1 MTLDGLRIVVDC
13 AHGAGY
19 KSTPCVLRELGAETI
34 VYGNQPD
41 GLNINKD
48 CGSMHPE
55 QLSHMVRESKADIG
69 IAHDGDA
76 DRVLLCDERGELMD
90 GDDILAILGL
100 EQLASKALPKNTIVG
115 TVMTNAGLD
124 VALKN
129 AGGHI
134 VRTPVGDQH
143 VIAEMLKNDY
153 FVGGE
158 QSGHIIFREF
168 STTGDGLM
176 AALQILRV
184 MKKSG
189 KKLSELARCW
199 TRYPQI
205 LTNIKVRE
213 RKPIEE
219 MSEVLTLISKAEA
232 DLKSQGGRVLLRYSG
247 TEPKIRL
254 LLEGRERAVLEHWN
268 ERIGCEIQKSLG
280 N

>member
-1 MTLDGLRIVVDC
+1 
-13 AHGAGY
+13 
-19 KSTPCVLRELGAETI
+19 
-34 VYGNQPD
+34 
-41 GLNINKD
+41 
-48 CGSMHPE
+48 
-55 QLSHMVRESKADIG
+55 
-69 IAHDGDA
+69 
-76 DRVLLCDERGELMD
+76 MD

-100 EQLASKALPKNTIVG
+100 EQLASKSLPKNTIVG

-124 VALKN
+124 VAVNN

-153 FVGGE
+153 YVGGE

-189 KKLSELARCW
+189 KKLSELASCW

-213 RKPIEE
+213 KKPIEE
-219 MSEVLTLISKAEA
+219 MADVMMLVSKAEA
-232 DLKSQGGRVLLRYSG
+232 DLKPQGGRVLLRYSG
-247 TEPKIRL
+247 TEAKIRL